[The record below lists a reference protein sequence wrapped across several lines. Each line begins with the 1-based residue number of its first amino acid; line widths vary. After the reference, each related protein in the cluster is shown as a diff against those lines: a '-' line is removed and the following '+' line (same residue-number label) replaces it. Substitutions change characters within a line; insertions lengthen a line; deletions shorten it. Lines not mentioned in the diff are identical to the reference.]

1 MIAGPSLIEQ
11 AIERTIVDVAKA
23 KPGIDKEQAQIRL
36 DMLRELLPEKR
47 RAA

>member
-1 MIAGPSLIEQ
+1 MIAGKQLIEQ

-23 KPGIDKEQAQIRL
+23 KEGVEKEQAQIRL